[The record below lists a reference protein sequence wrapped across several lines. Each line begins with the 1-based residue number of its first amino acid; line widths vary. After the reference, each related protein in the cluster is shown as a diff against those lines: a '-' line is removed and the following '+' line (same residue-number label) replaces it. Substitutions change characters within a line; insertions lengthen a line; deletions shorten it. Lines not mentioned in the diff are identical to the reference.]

1 MRYRRQNAHSTALVV
16 EDDFDSRRIL
26 SNGLTAEGWQVEE
39 AENGVVALEH
49 LDQHRPDLILLDLMM
64 PQMDGFEFLAHL
76 REKVENQNIPVVVLT
91 AKEITPQDRERMDG
105 EVSKVIQKGSLTV
118 DELMAEL
125 GRVLDSHIREA
136 RSGTA
141 QA

>member
-1 MRYRRQNAHSTALVV
+1 
-16 EDDFDSRRIL
+16 
-26 SNGLTAEGWQVEE
+26 
-39 AENGVVALEH
+39 
-49 LDQHRPDLILLDLMM
+49 
-64 PQMDGFEFLAHL
+64 
-76 REKVENQNIPVVVLT
+76 VENQNIPVVVLT